1 MLGTNLLF
9 LSDRESF
16 IVKSIIKNIN
26 AARQECTFC
35 QLSVSDIK
43 DAEEGSNGQIY
54 LYIDDKNDLDEMGI
68 TYLRDLVK
76 DKDFDLYVIGYK
88 EDIEELKAGLL
99 SGCVSGEFYR
109 PINANQIVAKIVELS
124 GNESVESVLS

>member
-16 IVKSIIKNIN
+16 IVKSIIKNIK
-26 AARQECTFC
+26 AAGQECTFC

-43 DAEEGSNGQIY
+43 DVEEGSNGQIY

-88 EDIEELKAGLL
+88 
-99 SGCVSGEFYR
+99 
-109 PINANQIVAKIVELS
+109 
-124 GNESVESVLS
+124 